1 MDLSKVCSC
10 LNNEA
15 QIEGTISDSK
25 QIESALSETNQIESD
40 LTIPKQSPVFYTGVD
55 SPTIKMNIDNS
66 KREISAD
73 LIPEIPTKV
82 SELENDTGFITEENL
97 PEMPEVPTKTSEL
110 VNDSGYITDEDVPKK
125 VSELENDSGFITAND
140 IPAPQEVPTKTSDL
154 SNDSGFITSSDLPT
168 KTSELINDSGFI
180 TEKDIPDL
188 KDIPTKTSE
197 LINDSGFIT
206 DYTESDP
213 TVPDWAKKPTKPTYS
228 YDEIIGAPTEL
239 ASTSY
244 VDKKVADLVNSAP
257 STLDTLGEL
266 ATALQNNQSVVETLN
281 KAISDKASRDELVS
295 SVEGLA
301 SEQFVTSQIKPLQ
314 DNISNLEI
322 NKQNKITA
330 SNKLSADLIDDS
342 ASANKFVTAQ
352 NKTDWNNKYVKPASG
367 IPASD
372 LAESYYLSSN
382 PNGYTK
388 VEKSDTNGNIK
399 INNTETPVYVLP
411 SDVARTSEIPT
422 TLPNPNALTIKQGG
436 DTKGRYDGSS
446 GVEIN
451 LDGIPT
457 NMVTTDTEQT
467 IIAKKIFENIIQLN
481 GSITDR
487 EGNSLLEQ
495 LQDSLDFGTLSK
507 FLILRSYNRPYIYM
521 TSILSGETISR
532 AMAFTDDI
540 KSIKQTLWSG
550 SNSTEGAT
558 ITLSD
563 NISNYSLLMFIIN
576 YTDWGSESSTI
587 ETDYFRDSCGT
598 SSNGFGMSASITS
611 ENRRM
616 SIQYASDTSIKLRW
630 VQKCAIVK
638 IIGIK

>member
-1 MDLSKVCSC
+1 MDLIKVCSC

-125 VSELENDSGFITAND
+125 VSELENDSGFITTND

-154 SNDSGFITSSDLPT
+154 ANDSGFITSSDL
-168 KTSELINDSGFI
+168 
-180 TEKDIPDL
+180 
-188 KDIPTKTSE
+188 PTKTSE

-213 TVPDWAKKPTKPTYS
+213 TVPDWAKEPNKPSYT
-228 YDEIIGAPTEL
+228 YDEITGRPTLSTVSTSGSYNDLTDKPTIPSTEGL

-281 KAISDKASRDELVS
+281 KAISDKADRDELFS
-295 SVEGLA
+295 GDYNDLKNKPDIPSVEGLA
-301 SEQFVTSQIKPLQ
+301 SEQFVTNQIKPLQ

-342 ASANKFVTAQ
+342 TSTNKFVTAQ
-352 NKTDWNNKYVKPASG
+352 NKTDWSNKYLKPASG

-388 VEKSDTNGNIK
+388 VEASNTNGNIK

-411 SDVARTSEIPT
+411 SDVARTSQIPDVSGFALDSGVVHKNGDEEINGVKNFISSIIASSGIT
-422 TLPNPNALTIKQGG
+422 DKDGNNLLKALENSNVIGNMSKILQLKSWGRPSVLVGSPSTGDEIISTNLVAFTSDIKTIK
-436 DTKGRYDGSS
+436 
-446 GVEIN
+446 N
-451 LDGIPT
+451 
-457 NMVTTDTEQT
+457 
-467 IIAKKIFENIIQLN
+467 
-481 GSITDR
+481 
-487 EGNSLLEQ
+487 
-495 LQDSLDFGTLSK
+495 
-507 FLILRSYNRPYIYM
+507 
-521 TSILSGETISR
+521 
-532 AMAFTDDI
+532 
-540 KSIKQTLWSG
+540 TLWSG